1 MARLPLAKPIDE
13 AQIDSGSGRT
23 GRSRRRA
30 VPSMRS
36 SSAGGINERRTRAGV
51 RTVHVEHLAEF
62 ADHRFAIMT
71 TLHPDGRP
79 QLSLGQQVDEER
91 LLCRAR
97 VEYTYTGGV

>member
-1 MARLPLAKPIDE
+1 M
-13 AQIDSGSGRT
+13 
-23 GRSRRRA
+23 
-30 VPSMRS
+30 
-36 SSAGGINERRTRAGV
+36 